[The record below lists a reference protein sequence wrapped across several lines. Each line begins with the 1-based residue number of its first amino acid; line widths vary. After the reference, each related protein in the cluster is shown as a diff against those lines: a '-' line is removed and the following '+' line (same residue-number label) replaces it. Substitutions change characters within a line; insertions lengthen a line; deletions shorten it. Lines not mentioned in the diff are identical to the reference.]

1 MELICKSGQ
10 GREAFMKCSGH
21 TAMLGGLFSPSS
33 TDASTLS
40 ALRCLNRVCMQKQ
53 YVGAVVKAGAMK
65 LLVKVLDTREAS
77 DPIAVVGSRL
87 LNRIAG
93 ENLEQLLRDLR
104 SGSLGDDM
112 NEYTMQLI
120 SNLALD
126 RKNALAVLKFG
137 GIKACLDALDA
148 SKSARMV
155 IAAARALN
163 RIAVNDAVIAEI
175 VAAGG
180 LEKLCSMLKAFPD
193 NPDVYGAVTAA
204 ITKLLNCQE
213 HLDRLGKCNGQK
225 LVMQGALKHVKHE
238 QVTMTIYSSCNHSR
252 ILPAKHEK
260 EIFIKTNK
268 NQVSTCDANHERM

>member
-1 MELICKSGQ
+1 
-10 GREAFMKCSGH
+10 MKRKGH
-21 TAMLGGLFSPSS
+21 LALLDGLFAKSS
-33 TDASTLS
+33 TDESILS
-40 ALRCLNRVCMQKQ
+40 SLRCLNRICMQKQ
-53 YVGAVVKAGAMK
+53 YVQPLVDGGAMK
-65 LLVKVLDTREAS
+65 LLVRILDTREPT

-93 ENLEQLLRDLR
+93 ENLEQLLRDLH
-104 SGSLGDDM
+104 SGMQTRDM

-163 RIAVNDAVIAEI
+163 RIAVNDHVIADI

-180 LEKLCSMLKAFPD
+180 LEKLCAMLKAFPG
-193 NPDVYGAVTAA
+193 NPDVFGAVTAA
-204 ITKLLNCQE
+204 ITKLLSCKE
-213 HLDRLGKCNGQK
+213 HLDRLDKCNGTE
-225 LVMQGALKHVKHE
+225 LVMGGSLKHVKHE
-238 QVTMTIYSSCNHSR
+238 QVICCFDFPLFFTFLLYG
-252 ILPAKHEK
+252 
-260 EIFIKTNK
+260 
-268 NQVSTCDANHERM
+268 